1 MPILNHKQ
9 SGGVSTLHIVLGD
22 QLDLSAPALRA
33 LDVQRDAILMMEVAG
48 EAVHVPSHKQ
58 RTVLFLSAMRHF
70 ARELVEQ
77 GYQVRYVTLTDE
89 GNTQSLDGEVRRA
102 VSELHPERLSIV
114 RPGEWRLWALLDAWR
129 EDLGIDLLMH
139 EDAHFYT
146 TPQQFSQWADGR
158 KVLRMETFYRKQ
170 RRDLAILMDGRGEP
184 EGGAWNYDKENRK
197 PLKSSLADLP
207 ARKVFTPDAMTRE
220 VIELVESR
228 FPDAPGTTESF
239 GWPVTHAQAGAA
251 LRHFVRRGLADFGA
265 YQDAMR
271 SGAPWV
277 YHSLLSPVLNLK
289 LLDPRQCVEAAVK
302 AYAEGRA
309 PLNSVEG
316 FVRQII
322 GWREFIRGIYWRQGP
337 DYGSGN
343 SLQES
348 GRLPSIYWS
357 GETSMRCMQ
366 QSLGQVMEH
375 GYGHHIQRLM
385 VTGNFALIAGVKPA
399 EIRDWY
405 LAMYVDA
412 VDWVTTPNTVGM
424 VMHADG
430 GIVGSKPYAASGAY
444 IKRMSDY
451 CSGCTYDPAVRSGGK
466 ACPFTVF
473 YWDFLLRHR
482 QRFKSNPRMGLA
494 LANLKRLS
502 PADRR
507 ALQLRADAI
516 RRELGIISA

>member
-1 MPILNHKQ
+1 MSMVNKKQ
-9 SGGVSTLHIVLGD
+9 RGPVSTLHIVLGD
-22 QLDLSAPALRA
+22 QLDHRSPAIKA
-33 LDVQRDAILMMEVAG
+33 LDKKHDVVLMMEVAG

-58 RTVLFLSAMRHF
+58 RTVFFLAAMRHF
-70 ARELVEQ
+70 ARDLVKR
-77 GYQVRYVTLTDE
+77 GYRVRYVTLTDE
-89 GNTQSLDGEVRRA
+89 ENTQSIDGEVRRA
-102 VSELHPERLSIV
+102 VKELRPERMSVV
-114 RPGEWRLWALLDAWR
+114 RPGEWRLFALMDRWR
-129 EDLGIDLLMH
+129 KNLGIDVLMY
-139 EDAHFYT
+139 EDAHFYV
-146 TPQQFSQWADGR
+146 TPLQFSEWAEGR

-170 RRDLAILMDGRGEP
+170 RRELDILMNVGGQP

-197 PLKSSLADLP
+197 RLRGSLAELP
-207 ARKVFTPDAMTRE
+207 VRKVFTPDTVTCD
-220 VIELVESR
+220 VIDLVEAR

-239 GWPVTHAQAGAA
+239 GWPVTRAQACTA
-251 LRHFVRRGLADFGA
+251 LRHFVRHGLPNFGP

-277 YHSLLSPVLNLK
+277 YHSLLSPALNLK
-289 LLDPRQCVEAAVK
+289 LLDPRECVQAAVEA
-302 AYAEGRA
+302 YDQGRA

-337 DYGSGN
+337 DYESGN
-343 SLQES
+343 GLQEN
-348 GRLPSIYWS
+348 GCLPSMYWS

-366 QSLGQVMEH
+366 QSLEQVLEH

-430 GIVGSKPYAASGAY
+430 GVVGSKPYAASGGY

-451 CSGCTYDPAVRSGGK
+451 CSGCTYDPGVRAGAK

-482 QRFKSNPRMGLA
+482 KRFESNPRMGLA
-494 LANLKRLS
+494 LSNLKRLS
-502 PADRR
+502 PVERR
-507 ALQLRADAI
+507 ALSVRADEI
-516 RRELGIISA
+516 RSELGITVT